1 MNLHRTRNRENTVM
15 KIRTGIT
22 LNIDAAAWASEYG
35 VDPADVRADV
45 QNHLR
50 SELSD
55 VRETLRSLGLL
66 LDD

>member
-1 MNLHRTRNRENTVM
+1 M